1 MAKIYL
7 DDIVYHPTF
16 NCNLSC
22 RGCVNYSNHLETRT
36 IPDESNWD
44 RDLDILFERFQ
55 VRHIE
60 IAGGETLMFPHLVP
74 LIKKLSS
81 SPVKKYTILTN
92 GILLHKNMWLKEI
105 FDIDPKMQIRV
116 SVHGH
121 PMLESVY
128 IKNLTSS
135 VGEFLDINPDKF
147 KKYLRR
153 QFLSKDFNAPTM
165 SYGNGRIII
174 DNHHKKDN
182 WAYPRLDR
190 DELPILFNN
199 NQEDAY
205 KRCIS
210 PAPHIKDG
218 KIYKCPMMAMLPK
231 VLTAK
236 NIHDSKWNYL
246 RDYIPYDLL
255 SLHSEADWQRIPVAE
270 DVCAKC
276 PYDRSE
282 WDRNK
287 TDLHSKIV
295 FGESVLK

>member
-22 RGCVNYSNHLETRT
+22 RGCVNYSNHLETRN

-44 RDLDILFERFQ
+44 RDLDILFERFE

-60 IAGGETLMFPHLVP
+60 IAGGETLMFPHLKD
-74 LIKKLSS
+74 LIKKL
-81 SPVKKYTILTN
+81 SPVKKYTITTN
-92 GILLHKNMWLKEI
+92 GMLLHKNMWLKEI
-105 FDIDPKMQIRV
+105 LDSDPKMHIVV

-128 IKNLTSS
+128 IKNLALS
-135 VGEFLDINPDKF
+135 VGEFLDIDPNKF
-147 KKYLRR
+147 KRNLR
-153 QFLSKDFNAPTM
+153 QHFVSKDLNTPL
-165 SYGNGRIII
+165 SYVEGRVRVK
-174 DNHHKKDN
+174 NHHKGN
-182 WAYPRLDR
+182 WAYPRLDQN
-190 DELPILFNN
+190 ELPILFNN

-205 KRCIS
+205 KRCICPS
-210 PAPHIKDG
+210 PHIKDG

-231 VLTAK
+231 VLKAK
-236 NIHDSKWNYL
+236 NVHDSKWNYL
-246 RDYIPYDLL
+246 QDYIPYDLL
-255 SLHSEADWQRIPVAE
+255 SSHSEADWQRIPVAE